1 MVGYLRH
8 YWIRNGERRSENYN
22 YRVSVFRSSVIEMIT
37 LKAPLYGLKPVHVDP
52 RGTSSSQEH
61 CFLMERYGLDKHT
74 ASAYLIALRY
84 VQDGKTMN
92 NYKTCKQP
100 E

>member
-1 MVGYLRH
+1 MNWG
-8 YWIRNGERRSENYN
+8 RRKVRFGIKAAVDVICPDS
-22 YRVSVFRSSVIEMIT
+22 RFSMDGCSS
-37 LKAPLYGLKPVHVDP
+37 GS

-92 NYKTCKQP
+92 NYKACKQP